1 MVNKQT
7 QGKPHLAI
15 GGHRGRG
22 CTDHDFYQ
30 KLRDIPNLP
39 VENTAESVDAAFAAG
54 ADYVEIDAV
63 MSSDGVLFT
72 LHNVVVKDHFFGTAF
87 PSAPLN
93 TLPFAD
99 IAKFKTGRHENGRIA
114 PLAEV
119 LAVVAK
125 RSPKTLPWDVNIEIK
140 GVQGSDQPIEAN
152 DYIARLAAVV
162 AQSGIPAGRVL
173 FSSFAL
179 QNVIAMSRLMPDAR
193 FGMLFN
199 DKPDARPIYQDRRDD
214 LACQYLPY
222 DAAHVAKVM
231 ALWQA
236 QSGKG
241 AVMGYFHPEFKTL
254 NTDTVMLAEQYGVGI
269 NCWALF
275 EEMTALRLG
284 EYQRMAAACE
294 AEGVPFS
301 IITDYIDTFR
311 EI

>member
-7 QGKPHLAI
+7 QDKPRLAI
-15 GGHRGRG
+15 GGHRGLG

-30 KLRDIPNLP
+30 KLRQIAHLP
-39 VENTAESVDAAFAAG
+39 VENTAESVDAAFGAG

-63 MSSDGVLFT
+63 MSADGTLFT
-72 LHNVVVKDHFFGTAF
+72 LHNVVVKDHFFGTAV

-114 PLAEV
+114 PMAEV

-125 RSPKTLPWDVNIEIK
+125 RSPKTLPWDVNVEIK

-162 AQSGIPAGRVL
+162 AESGIPASRVV

-179 QNVIAMSRLMPDAR
+179 QNVIAMSRIMPDAR

-199 DKPDARPIYQDRRDD
+199 DKPDARPIYADRRDD
-214 LACQYLPY
+214 IACQYMPY
-222 DAAHVAKVM
+222 DAMHVAKVM
-231 ALWQA
+231 ELWGA

-254 NTDTVMLAEQYGVGI
+254 NADTVMLAEQYGVGI

-275 EEMTALRLG
+275 EEMNVGRFG
-284 EYQRMAAACE
+284 EYQRMAEACE

-301 IITDYIDTFR
+301 IITDYIGAFR
-311 EI
+311 GE